1 MPNAK
6 YIKTTAEKL
15 ISAYDTNNPFR
26 LAEALGIQV
35 KFCKLGSLKG
45 LYTVQHRIPYI
56 VINTDLDR
64 TTSNIICAHELGHDR
79 LHKRFAY
86 SHVYNEYEMYLI
98 STKSELEANTFA
110 AHLLI
115 SDDALELLK
124 YYEYNIYQ
132 TAAILGTTPELLE
145 IKINHT
151 PDE

>member
-6 YIKTTAEKL
+6 YIKKTVEQL
-15 ISAYDTNNPFR
+15 ISAYKTSNPFR
-26 LAEALGIQV
+26 LAEALGIEI

-45 LYTVQHRIPYI
+45 LYTVQHNIPYI
-56 VINTDLDR
+56 VINIDLDS
-64 TTSNIICAHELGHDR
+64 TTANIICAHELGHDR
-79 LHKRFAY
+79 LHKRLAH
-86 SHVYNEYEMYLI
+86 SRILNEYEMYLI
-98 STKSELEANTFA
+98 NTKSELEANTFA

-115 SDDALELLK
+115 SDEALDVLK
-124 YYEYNIYQ
+124 DYNYNIYE